1 MREERL
7 QKIICGKAVK
17 KMKISNPLDLSAIW
31 KLLLIKFL
39 NFYVTDVL
47 CKAVNLLLLRLMR
60 TDAIGARMKIMID
73 AFAGS

>member
-1 MREERL
+1 M
-7 QKIICGKAVK
+7 ICGNAVK
-17 KMKISNPLDLSAIW
+17 KMKISNPLDLSAVW

>member
-1 MREERL
+1 M
-7 QKIICGKAVK
+7 ICGKAVK
-17 KMKISNPLDLSAIW
+17 KMKISNPLDLSVTW

-47 CKAVNLLLLRLMR
+47 CKAVNFLLLRLMR